1 MIEKPHKLIPLLPL
15 ASALCLLIVFV
26 FYSLILGMPDFE
38 MLDKV
43 QVSEQ
48 VEAEFRARALWG
60 VTAACLDI
68 ALIWNIVIS
77 IIISRHNFESFRN
90 ARKYAVYIAI
100 ASLPPYLLI
109 TFNWAF
115 GGAASHF
122 MQRQIAAHANSW
134 VVPLTTINNFI
145 SGVVITLLVFT
156 CCSLLYWPES
166 MKKNRANGNNVIRMV
181 AKRIEFGRLSLYSAG
196 ALLVIGIFEMH
207 YLFSWPSSFIAEPE
221 KTTVRS
227 IANSLSLAAGL
238 LFSFLLV
245 NLYLPVAII
254 HRHWISELAYQ
265 AGGQREDFDKAK
277 WLQRHGVE
285 MTTLDILKGGI
296 AIIAPSIAGLLVKI
310 LA

>member
-196 ALLVIGIFEMH
+196 ALLVIGI
-207 YLFSWPSSFIAEPE
+207 LRCIISSVGPAALSRSPKRLPCDRLPTVSPSPPVS
-221 KTTVRS
+221 
-227 IANSLSLAAGL
+227 SLASCSSTFICRSPLSTGIGFPSWL
-238 LFSFLLV
+238 
-245 NLYLPVAII
+245 I
-254 HRHWISELAYQ
+254 R
-265 AGGQREDFDKAK
+265 REDK
-277 WLQRHGVE
+277 E
-285 MTTLDILKGGI
+285 
-296 AIIAPSIAGLLVKI
+296 KI
-310 LA
+310 LIRPSGFSVMASK